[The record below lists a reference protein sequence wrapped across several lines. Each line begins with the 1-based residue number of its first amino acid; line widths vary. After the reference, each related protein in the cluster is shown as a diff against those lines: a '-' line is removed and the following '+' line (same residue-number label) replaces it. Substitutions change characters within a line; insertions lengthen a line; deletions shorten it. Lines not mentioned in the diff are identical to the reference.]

1 MLYAG
6 YVPYSSL
13 KALNVGVCE
22 KKWDWDGWGNEVTF
36 LGSQLKLKMN

>member
-13 KALNVGVCE
+13 QAMWVFVKESGIE
-22 KKWDWDGWGNEVTF
+22 IDGE
-36 LGSQLKLKMN
+36 MR